1 MKICRITAAA
11 VLVAALVLVAAPA
24 DAQGPVKIRWGAVGA
39 ATPSDITPIIF
50 ANKAILKHWGKS
62 YTVEV
67 QSFQGSSLII
77 PALASKNLDFAMLAN
92 SALGFAVLNANL
104 DIKIVAHV
112 LQEGVPGWF
121 SGTWFVLADSP
132 VKTPCDLKGK
142 SVALGAKGTALDLA
156 LRVMLKK
163 TCNLTADKDYTIME
177 VRFPN
182 QETFLRE
189 KKVDAT
195 VQITPFVHGALKR
208 GGIRPIF
215 NNGDALGKSE
225 FLVQVAR
232 TEFLAQHRAAV
243 ADMMEDYLI
252 AWRWYLDPKNHEAAA
267 KFAAEYTKQPP
278 ENFLGWS
285 FVKEKDYYRN
295 PDALPD
301 VEALQKD
308 MRLMHEYGMV
318 SQVVDVKRYVDL
330 SWIEG
335 ALKRVGR

>member
-1 MKICRITAAA
+1 MKSLAA
-11 VLVAALVLVAAPA
+11 VVLVMALAVGTA
-24 DAQGPVKIRWGAVGA
+24 SAQSPVKIRWGAVGGA
-39 ATPSDITPIIF
+39 VPSDITPIIF
-50 ANKAILKHWGKS
+50 ANKSILKHWGHS

-67 QSFQGSSLII
+67 QSFNGSSLII

-112 LQEGVPGWF
+112 LEEGVPGWF

-132 VKTPCDLKGK
+132 VKTTCDLKGK
-142 SVALGAKGTALDLA
+142 SIALGAKGTALDLA

-163 TCNLTADKDYTIME
+163 TCNLVADRDYTIVE

-195 VQITPFVHGALKR
+195 VLITPFVHTALKR
-208 GGIRPIF
+208 GGIRALF

-243 ADMMEDYLI
+243 EDMMEDYLT
-252 AWRWYLDPKNHEAAA
+252 AWRWYLDPRNHEQAARY
-267 KFAAEYTKQPP
+267 AAEYTKQPV

-285 FVKEKDYYRN
+285 FVKEKDYYRDPN
-295 PDALPD
+295 ATPD
-301 VEALQKD
+301 VDALQKD

-318 SQVVDVKRYVDL
+318 SQVVDVKKYTDL
-330 SWIEG
+330 SFIEG
-335 ALKRVGR
+335 AQKRLAR

>member
-1 MKICRITAAA
+1 MRIALAVALVIALTGGAVGPAAA
-11 VLVAALVLVAAPA
+11 QA
-24 DAQGPVKIRWGAVGA
+24 PVKIRWGAVGG

-50 ANKAILKHWGKS
+50 ANKSILKHWGRS

-67 QSFQGSSLII
+67 QSFNGSSLII

-92 SALGFAVLNANL
+92 AALGFAILNANL
-104 DIKIVAHV
+104 DIKIVSHV
-112 LQEGVPGWF
+112 LAEGVPGWF
-121 SGTWFVLADSP
+121 SGTWFVLNDSP

-163 TCNLTADKDYTIME
+163 NCNLTADRDYTIVE

-195 VQITPFVHGALKR
+195 VLITPFVHTALKK
-208 GGIRPIF
+208 GGIRAVF

-232 TEFLAQHRAAV
+232 TEFLAQHKAAIE
-243 ADMMEDYLI
+243 DMMEDYLI
-252 AWRWYLDPKNHEAAA
+252 AWRWYLDPKNHEQAA
-267 KFAAEYTKQPP
+267 KYAAEYTKQPV

-285 FVKEKDYYRN
+285 FVKEKDYYRDPN
-295 PDALPD
+295 LIPD

-308 MRLMHEYGMV
+308 LRLMHENGMIA
-318 SQVVDVKRYVDL
+318 QTVDVKKYVDL
-330 SWIEG
+330 SLVEG